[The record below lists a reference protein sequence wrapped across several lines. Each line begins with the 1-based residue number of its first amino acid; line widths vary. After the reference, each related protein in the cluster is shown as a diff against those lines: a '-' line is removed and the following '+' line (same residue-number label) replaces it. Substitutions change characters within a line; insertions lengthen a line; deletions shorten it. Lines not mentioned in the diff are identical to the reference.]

1 MAGPRHVTGQQIHPI
16 PQTNSDVSL
25 AMKQCS
31 DGLICLRVVTDSS
44 HIVCKVSVCV
54 RVGCLSVCPS
64 VCLSRRSTAAATCCW
79 FAAYQMSIDSCRRH
93 SSVCGQHQC
102 CMIDADLFL
111 LFLSLQMLLI
121 LSGRQYAP
129 PMAILVLSGNKA
141 MPMSTGVAR

>member
-1 MAGPRHVTGQQIHPI
+1 MAGPRHMTGQQIHPI

-111 LFLSLQMLLI
+111 LFFIVANVINLI
-121 LSGRQYAP
+121 GEAVCPTDGHFGPFR
-129 PMAILVLSGNKA
+129 
-141 MPMSTGVAR
+141 